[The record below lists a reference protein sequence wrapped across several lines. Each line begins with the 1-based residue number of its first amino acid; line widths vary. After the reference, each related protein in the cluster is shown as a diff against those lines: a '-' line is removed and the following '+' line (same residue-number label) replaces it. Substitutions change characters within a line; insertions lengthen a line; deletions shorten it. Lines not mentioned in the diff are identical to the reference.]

1 MKVYFEVASADIQ
14 NAYVTIENQNFP
26 LTQIACFGK
35 LINKPFTIT
44 KKSLA
49 LTGVTMNLPVYFQG
63 AGVTGGA
70 ASELYVL
77 DNNTVVAMKNFTL
90 TNITRFSAGKIYAI
104 PYSIVPA
111 VDIVPTENNILIQGV
126 NTIFTASHWAYLSP
140 TETNLLNQTNVADV
154 LQVDIDAVGAS
165 INQSVSDNKKAI
177 ETAQIKQNL
186 LA

>member
-1 MKVYFEVASADIQ
+1 MKVYFEVAASDIE

-26 LTQIACFGK
+26 LPQIACLGK
-35 LINKPFTIT
+35 LINKPFTLT
-44 KKSLA
+44 RKGA
-49 LTGVTMNLPVYFQG
+49 LVGVTMNLPVYFQG
-63 AGVTGGA
+63 AGVTGGT

-90 TNITRFSAGKIYAI
+90 TNITRFAAGKIYGI
-104 PYSIVPA
+104 PYAIVPA

-126 NTIFTASHWAYLSP
+126 STVFTATHWAYLSP
-140 TETNLLNQTNVADV
+140 SETNLLNQTNIANV
-154 LQVDIDAVGAS
+154 LQVDIDATGAA
-165 INQSVSDNKKAI
+165 INQNVSDNKKAI